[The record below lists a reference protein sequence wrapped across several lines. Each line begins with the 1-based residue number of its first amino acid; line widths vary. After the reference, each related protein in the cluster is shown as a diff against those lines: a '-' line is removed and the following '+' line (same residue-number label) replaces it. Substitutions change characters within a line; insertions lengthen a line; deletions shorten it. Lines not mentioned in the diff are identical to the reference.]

1 MQCFL
6 IRFSN
11 IPISSKVTKGF
22 IREMHIDIKLWFKL
36 LFYSFLTASR
46 FGHIDCHMVVNVLI
60 FVVFFTTCPMTYSAP
75 VSAKVFVTADEKLR
89 RDENF
94 LTIHNDFV
102 VD

>member
-1 MQCFL
+1 
-6 IRFSN
+6 
-11 IPISSKVTKGF
+11 
-22 IREMHIDIKLWFKL
+22 
-36 LFYSFLTASR
+36 
-46 FGHIDCHMVVNVLI
+46 MVVNVLI

-94 LTIHNDFV
+94 LAIHNDFV